1 MIAIKFGIFVL
12 VASAAAFIAWTV
24 VELIVPWWNRRTEGY
39 VKWVV
44 AEHARM
50 YLPMTAVDA
59 RRLLGISTFAPAT
72 VALLAGS
79 PIMAVLLGTAGAFG
93 PYGLVRYREK
103 KRRQTLDNQ
112 LIDALILMAN
122 GLKAGL
128 SLFQAVE
135 LAADELKAP
144 ISDEFGRLLKELRL
158 GRLIDEAL
166 LEMAERLTLPDLEIA
181 VHSIVTLRESGGNL
195 SETFFTVAHTIVER
209 KKVEGKIQ
217 SLTAQGV
224 YQGIGMCCM
233 PFLLAAIF
241 YLMDPEYMRPMF
253 TTWIGWGIWAVV
265 IVLDTLGMFAIVK
278 IVTIDV

>member
-1 MIAIKFGIFVL
+1 MPAAKLLVVL
-12 VASAAAFIAWTV
+12 LAAGAAAFIAWTI
-24 VELIVPWWNRRTEGY
+24 VELFVPWWNRRTDRY
-39 VKWVV
+39 VKWMI
-44 AEHARM
+44 AEQARM
-50 YLPMTAVDA
+50 YQPMTETDA
-59 RRLLGISTFAPAT
+59 RRLLGIATFAPA
-72 VALLAGS
+72 ALALVAGS
-79 PIMAVLLGTAGAFG
+79 PVGALLLGAIGAAA
-93 PYGLVRYREK
+93 PYGLVRYRDWN
-103 KRRQTLDNQ
+103 RRRTLDNQ

-144 ISDEFGRLLKELRL
+144 IADEFGRLLKDLRL

-166 LEMAERLTLPDLEIA
+166 LEMADRLELPDLEIA

-224 YQGIGMCCM
+224 YQGVGMCAM

-253 TTWIGWGIWAVV
+253 HTWLGWAIWAVV
-265 IVLDTLGMFAIVK
+265 IVLDSLGMWAIVK